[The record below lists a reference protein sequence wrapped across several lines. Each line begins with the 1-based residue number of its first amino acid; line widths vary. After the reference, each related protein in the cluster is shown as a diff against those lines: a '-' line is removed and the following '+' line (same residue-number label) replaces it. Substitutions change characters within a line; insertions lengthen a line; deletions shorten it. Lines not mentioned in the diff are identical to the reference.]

1 LPPCRG
7 ASWFLR
13 TPMHLPTDSTPP
25 LILLDGPCAE
35 CGAYVWPYWS
45 DAGAEWFWRDEH
57 GRAFAFDVH
66 PGDVYTDLTT
76 MRERVL
82 AGEATE
88 AEAADYSALAALIAV
103 RGAAG
108 RWHYHRPLNV
118 LAAYDRAKVPECC
131 GWPMRWTGDGWRC
144 REGRGR
150 PLG

>member
-1 LPPCRG
+1 
-7 ASWFLR
+7 
-13 TPMHLPTDSTPP
+13 MHLPTDSTPP

>member
-1 LPPCRG
+1 
-7 ASWFLR
+7 
-13 TPMHLPTDSTPP
+13 MHLPTDSAPT

-45 DAGAEWFWRDEH
+45 GAEWFWRDER
-57 GRAFAFDVH
+57 GRAFAFDVR
-66 PGDVYTDLTT
+66 PGDVYADLGA

-108 RWHYHRPLNV
+108 RWHYHRPSNA
-118 LAAYDRAKVPECC
+118 LAAYDPAKVPECC

-144 REGRGR
+144 REQGA
-150 PLG
+150 